1 MECEPLPCPNAI
13 IELKNISHYYAN
25 HIQALHDI
33 NLCLHQGDYL
43 CLLGS
48 NGAGKSSL
56 VKIIVGL
63 LEPSQ
68 GSIAYY
74 IDRYAISYL
83 PQESYHLT
91 SMPASVWEV
100 ILTGYQDRRS
110 PHLFYSKEAKTYAKQ
125 LLEDLNISHLA
136 NRQINQLSGGQKRR
150 VLLARSLVSKPKL
163 LILDEP
169 TTGLDAQ
176 ATADLYALLAQLND
190 KSLSILM
197 VSHDHDAVRK
207 YAKNVVLI
215 DKTIQFFGSKHFWH
229 LKEQEKNQ

>member
-1 MECEPLPCPNAI
+1 MKCEPIPCPNAI
-13 IELKNISHYYAN
+13 IELKNISHHYAN

-63 LEPSQ
+63 LEPSE
-68 GSIAYY
+68 GSVSYY

-83 PQESYHLT
+83 PQESYHLA

-100 ILTGYQDRRS
+100 ILSGNQDRRA
-110 PHLFYSKEAKTYAKQ
+110 PYFLYKRGVKQYAKE
-125 LLEDLNISHLA
+125 LLEDLNIGHLA
-136 NRQINQLSGGQKRR
+136 DRQISQLSGGQKRR

-169 TTGLDAQ
+169 TTGLDTQ

-190 KSLSILM
+190 KGLSILM
-197 VSHDHDAVRK
+197 VSHDQDAVRK